1 MVYGLPMIGR
11 RDDHFIPGIEVAPFE
26 SGPCIVCGHP
36 TGNCTPEDH
45 NIIFTNADEED
56 TILVEEDII
65 ERRWLTHNHLAKVL
79 VVPAGKRIS
88 RSEAEKLGLI

>member
-1 MVYGLPMIGR
+1 MVGR
-11 RDDHFIPGIEVAPFE
+11 GNESFISGVQFVPLET
-26 SGPCIVCGHP
+26 GPCIVCGHP

-45 NIIFTNADEED
+45 ATIFETPEEED
-56 TILVEEDII
+56 TVLVEEDII
-65 ERRWLTHNHLAKVL
+65 ERRWLTSDYLAKVL

>member
-1 MVYGLPMIGR
+1 MVGR
-11 RDDHFIPGIEVAPFE
+11 REESFIPGVKILAPE
-26 SGPCIVCGHP
+26 YGPCIVCGHP
-36 TGNCTPEDH
+36 TGDCTPEDH
-45 NIIFTNADEED
+45 NIIFKDHEEED

-65 ERRWLTHNHLAKVL
+65 ERRWLAPNHLAKVL

>member
-1 MVYGLPMIGR
+1 MVGR
-11 RDDHFIPGIEVAPFE
+11 GNESFISGVQIAPFE
-26 SGPCIVCGHP
+26 AGPCIVCGHP

-45 NIIFTNADEED
+45 TITFETPEEED
-56 TILVEEDII
+56 TVLIEEDVI
-65 ERRWLTHNHLAKVL
+65 ERRWLTDNHLAKVL

>member
-1 MVYGLPMIGR
+1 MVGR
-11 RDDHFIPGIEVAPFE
+11 GNESFIPGVEFAPLE
-26 SGPCIVCGHP
+26 AGPCIVCGHP

-45 NIIFTNADEED
+45 TIIFETPEEED
-56 TILVEEDII
+56 TVLIEEDII
-65 ERRWLTHNHLAKVL
+65 ERRWLTSNHLAKVL